1 MTSREKVLAIF
12 NRKGTGE
19 GAMWTG
25 HPNEATVP
33 IYAEAWHIEPTR
45 EAIFSCLNDDC
56 RWLDAD
62 DGYQHP
68 LGAARHRPRIR
79 GGAAHPERARLLC
92 RRRDRG
98 GH

>member
-33 IYAEAWHIEPTR
+33 IYA
-45 EAIFSCLNDDC
+45 CLLYTSRC
-56 RWLDAD
+56 V
-62 DGYQHP
+62 
-68 LGAARHRPRIR
+68 
-79 GGAAHPERARLLC
+79 
-92 RRRDRG
+92 
-98 GH
+98 